1 MDVSDDWS
9 IWKGVISHNAQLSL
23 ICNECKEDTD
33 CNLNGVCIDKKCSC
47 TNDNYYGLHW
57 ELERPC
63 PRLIGQFNVTWSLL
77 YNRECKYVNEYSRPV
92 YVSKVLLFASL
103 FVKHTKTY
111 TRCSSQILKN
121 MSDMLNN
128 GITAI
133 DKNDVLDIV
142 FTGSRW
148 VGIKVEQALT
158 LDEEDLI
165 LSEIEYHA

>member
-1 MDVSDDWS
+1 
-9 IWKGVISHNAQLSL
+9 
-23 ICNECKEDTD
+23 
-33 CNLNGVCIDKKCSC
+33 
-47 TNDNYYGLHW
+47 
-57 ELERPC
+57 
-63 PRLIGQFNVTWSLL
+63 
-77 YNRECKYVNEYSRPV
+77 
-92 YVSKVLLFASL
+92 
-103 FVKHTKTY
+103 
-111 TRCSSQILKN
+111 